1 MTQHD
6 AGHERAGS
14 ALAGLRATDD
24 AALEQALAAPSIP
37 FFPGAGREQL
47 LTQLE
52 HWSRYGNGI
61 LIVEGSEQ
69 SGKTTLA
76 GELQQRFGNE
86 MTLLS
91 ICASGQTQSI
101 DLLIEIADALGIE
114 SGLEPDE
121 ADLLEKI
128 QQIAQEAQA
137 DASAVAIVIDDAHE
151 LDEASYHLLFR
162 LAFNPEDNQPL
173 ISVILLSLP
182 GIDLWRN
189 VPEGMAWPT
198 LAVLR
203 PLDFEEALEFWRHC
217 RQQSGGSADAIE
229 DSRTARRLWA
239 DAEGL
244 PGNLLR
250 RFPDQKESV
259 AAAVPSR
266 AALFSLPNWHLLAIV
281 AVGLLLAAVLW
292 FGNRES
298 APPEQQSLSIALPT
312 EPAVP
317 VVPLPAAP
325 PSSEAQPAPATLP
338 PPMPPVSTPIASE
351 QPAVV
356 PAPVPAPLPK
366 PKVIPAPVEPPKAVE
381 KPKPAPVKEPA
392 KASKPATPPKQAVAA
407 VPAPKA
413 TLATPEVAQQH
424 QKLLALAPERF
435 TLQLLGASDLSK
447 VRNYIDRELGC
458 KDCYYYETRRDGKPW
473 FTVVKG
479 VYADRAAAVAAR
491 DKLPA
496 KVRAQQPWP
505 RSVRDI
511 QKELRQQR

>member
-6 AGHERAGS
+6 ADHDRTGS
-14 ALAGLRATDD
+14 ALTGLRATDD
-24 AALEQALAAPSIP
+24 AALEQALATPSTR

-69 SGKTTLA
+69 SGKSTLA
-76 GELQQRFGNE
+76 AQLQQRLGNE

-91 ICASGQTQSI
+91 LAVSSQTQPL
-101 DLLIEIADALGIE
+101 DLLVDIADALGVE
-114 SGLEPDE
+114 PGLEPDE
-121 ADLLEKI
+121 TDLLERI
-128 QQIAQEAQA
+128 QQIALEAQA

-162 LAFNPEDNQPL
+162 LAFNPEESQPL

-203 PLDFEEALEFWRHC
+203 PLDFEEALEFWRYC
-217 RQQSGGSADAIE
+217 REQSGGSAEAIE

-239 DAEGL
+239 EAEGL

-250 RFPDQKESV
+250 RFPDQKEGATT
-259 AAAVPSR
+259 AAPNR

-298 APPEQQSLSIALPT
+298 TPPEQQSLSIALPK
-312 EPAVP
+312 EPALP
-317 VVPLPAAP
+317 AVPLPAAP
-325 PSSEAQPAPATLP
+325 PASEAQPAPATLP
-338 PPMPPVSTPIASE
+338 PPMPPVAAPIVSE
-351 QPAVV
+351 PPAVA
-356 PAPVPAPLPK
+356 PAPVPAPSSK
-366 PKVIPAPVEPPKAVE
+366 PKVIPTPVEPPKVVE
-381 KPKPAPVKEPA
+381 KPKSASAKEPA
-392 KASKPATPPKQAVAA
+392 KLSKPAAPPKQTVAT
-407 VPAPKA
+407 VTTPAKVA
-413 TLATPEVAQQH
+413 LATPEVAQQH
-424 QKLLALAPERF
+424 QKLLALPPERF
-435 TLQLLGASDLSK
+435 TLQLLGASDLRK
-447 VRNYIDRELGC
+447 VRNYIDHELGC
-458 KDCYYYETRRDGKPW
+458 KDCYYFETKRDGKPW

-479 VYADRAAAVAAR
+479 VYADRSAAMAAR
-491 DKLPA
+491 DRLPA
-496 KVRAQQPWP
+496 KVKAQQPWP

-511 QKELRQQR
+511 QKELRQQ